1 MKAVRR
7 VLRGNTV
14 LRGCTALAPRGA
26 ARTGAYNATQRSAV
40 DGVSGLSLQRLARAG
55 EGTHWWTDRV
65 ALVALALGGAGMAAW
80 RLHVAASV
88 SPAAEVAPG
97 LRPTPARSFY
107 NRERELQY
115 VQAKLS
121 AEPTSVTLIVGPE
134 NSGKTGEQQRY
145 RVELNLLLR
154 TLQFLNASRS

>member
-1 MKAVRR
+1 
-7 VLRGNTV
+7 
-14 LRGCTALAPRGA
+14 
-26 ARTGAYNATQRSAV
+26 
-40 DGVSGLSLQRLARAG
+40 
-55 EGTHWWTDRV
+55 V
-65 ALVALALGGAGMAAW
+65 ALVALALGGAGVAAW
-80 RLHVAASV
+80 RLHEAASV

-145 RVELNLLLR
+145 RVELNLLSR
-154 TLQFLNASRS
+154 TLQCLNARS